1 MTRAL
6 LCNITGLVEQPLSS
20 LRVLNLLL
28 NNKLGGLR
36 QRRDVA
42 GLCRVVAD
50 SSVFPV
56 LES

>member
-1 MTRAL
+1 MARAL
-6 LCNITGLVEQPLSS
+6 LDNISPLREQPLSS

-28 NNKLGGLR
+28 NNKLAGLR

-50 SSVFPV
+50 SSVFPE
-56 LES
+56 LE